1 MLRALFVGFAALIV
15 GCSGGDGSGSTSDT
29 GTIGGTTEAATGGAT
44 GGATEAVTGGATEVV
59 TGGTTGGTTGGAT
72 GGTDAPTTDPP
83 VTLSDPSADDS
94 QTNGGPPPSVVCGEL
109 PPGVVG
115 VEYQATLEA
124 SGGMGAPYS
133 WEFLFAAPP
142 WLTLTAI
149 DDGESAELTGVPPQA
164 GVYMFSV
171 RVFSG
176 GVEEPGD
183 ASCELV
189 ITDAATVAPGS
200 G

>member
-1 MLRALFVGFAALIV
+1 M
-15 GCSGGDGSGSTSDT
+15 
-29 GTIGGTTEAATGGAT
+29 
-44 GGATEAVTGGATEVV
+44 
-59 TGGTTGGTTGGAT
+59 
-72 GGTDAPTTDPP
+72 
-83 VTLSDPSADDS
+83 TLSDPSADDS

-133 WEFLFAAPP
+133 WEFLFAAPQ

-149 DDGESAELTGVPPQA
+149 DDGESAGSPA
-164 GVYMFSV
+164 SRRRRGVYMFSV

-176 GVEEPGD
+176 GVEGRGTR
-183 ASCELV
+183 LV
-189 ITDAATVAPGS
+189 S
-200 G
+200 W

>member
-44 GGATEAVTGGATEVV
+44 GGATEAV
-59 TGGTTGGTTGGAT
+59 TGGAT